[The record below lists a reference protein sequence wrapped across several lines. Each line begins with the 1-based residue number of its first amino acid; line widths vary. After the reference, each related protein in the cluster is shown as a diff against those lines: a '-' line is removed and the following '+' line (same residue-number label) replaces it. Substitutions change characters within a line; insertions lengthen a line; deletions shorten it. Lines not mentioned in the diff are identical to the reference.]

1 MEEKLKSYNDIKA
14 KIKELKWK
22 IKILENEEVQA
33 SSPVLEVTGIKGI
46 GYKDSPIEAK
56 VIKNTDKINS
66 YKRQIE
72 ELEAELE
79 YIDSKIK
86 TLKDLEQKI
95 VIDYYINKRTALAI
109 ASYTYREEKTI
120 YKILKRAIDKMTLK

>member
-14 KIKELKWK
+14 KIKELKWE

-33 SSPVLEVTGIKGI
+33 AGPVLDVTGVKGTGFKSSPVELK
-46 GYKDSPIEAK
+46 A
-56 VIKNTDKINS
+56 IKNTDKINS

>member
-33 SSPVLEVTGIKGI
+33 AGPVLDVTGVKGTGFKSSPVELK
-46 GYKDSPIEAK
+46 A
-56 VIKNTDKINS
+56 IKNTDKINS